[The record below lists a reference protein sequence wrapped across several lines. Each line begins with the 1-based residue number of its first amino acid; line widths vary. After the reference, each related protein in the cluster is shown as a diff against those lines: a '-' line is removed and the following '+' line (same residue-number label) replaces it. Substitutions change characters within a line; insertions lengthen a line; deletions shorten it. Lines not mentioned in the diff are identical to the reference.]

1 MPNSKIP
8 HIDLGD
14 TLNTQRLR
22 LNDLIDS
29 VGDVSALKT
38 TAGGVTAAI
47 NELYDSI
54 GVIGLG
60 SLNTTAPTLRQAI
73 NEHEKDLGN
82 MKSNLNAVY
91 GAIQQIDKLLT
102 KLNEGKDKKSMPE
115 EKFYDYYTRDEL
127 IIKFM
132 PLVENLAR
140 KFSTTQQASGVLS
153 INDLIQI
160 GSEGLIK
167 AVDKLD
173 WLQLSESEDIEK
185 TLKSFFAKRIKGI
198 IRRRIDMARGGMR
211 IPEHKLN
218 EIRKNPKDKKMVEI
232 FFNSMFLSIDAQP
245 TNDDEENMM
254 YQIADKSEPYN
265 IQILNVYLK
274 GLMEKYL
281 NKNEYEVLRLSYG
294 LDCDKYPAQCIADK
308 IGIKGASAYVR
319 VSELKKQAVQKL
331 IDSVDHSQVL
341 DFL

>member
-1 MPNSKIP
+1 MKKYNVQNYIRYK
-8 HIDLGD
+8 
-14 TLNTQRLR
+14 
-22 LNDLIDS
+22 NDI
-29 VGDVSALKT
+29 
-38 TAGGVTAAI
+38 
-47 NELYDSI
+47 
-54 GVIGLG
+54 
-60 SLNTTAPTLRQAI
+60 
-73 NEHEKDLGN
+73 
-82 MKSNLNAVY
+82 
-91 GAIQQIDKLLT
+91 
-102 KLNEGKDKKSMPE
+102 KKSMPE

-140 KFSTTQQASGVLS
+140 KFSTTQQASGVLT

-160 GSEGLIK
+160 GAEGLIK

-173 WLQLSESEDIEK
+173 WLMLADAEDIEK

-281 NKNEYEVLRLSYG
+281 DKNEYEVLRLSYG
-294 LDCDKYPAQCIADK
+294 LDCDKHQAVDIANK
-308 IGIKGASAYVR
+308 LGIKGASAYVR
-319 VSELKKQAVQKL
+319 VSELKKQAAQKL